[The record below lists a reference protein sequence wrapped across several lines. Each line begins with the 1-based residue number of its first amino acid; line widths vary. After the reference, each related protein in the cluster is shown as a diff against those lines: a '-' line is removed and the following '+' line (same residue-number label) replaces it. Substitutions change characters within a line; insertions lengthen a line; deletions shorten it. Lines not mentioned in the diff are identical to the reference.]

1 VTVQPEHEQPA
12 HDHAAH
18 DDPAHDE
25 PEQADATV
33 PELIQSGEAS
43 IDLPEGDGFALP
55 GLDLGGLLAAASQAA
70 EQLAAAQESLLSARV
85 QGSAG
90 GGVVRVVVNGHLHLL
105 EVAIDP
111 EAVDPDDP
119 SMIGDLVVAAFADAQ
134 QQVAELQRQQ
144 DPMSGLGGL
153 GDLGGLLGGG

>member
-1 VTVQPEHEQPA
+1 M
-12 HDHAAH
+12 
-18 DDPAHDE
+18 
-25 PEQADATV
+25 
-33 PELIQSGEAS
+33 
-43 IDLPEGDGFALP
+43 P
-55 GLDLGGLLAAASQAA
+55 GLDLGGLLAAANQAA

-105 EVAIDP
+105 EVAIGP